1 VGMSRAQSDA
11 GVGPETA
18 ESQATGREAAAA
30 GTMTAAPRPG
40 TETRAPARRA
50 PRSPTRATDGSG
62 GPPRRTR
69 RPARLAKP
77 VAALVT
83 IVILVFLIG
92 GGGYL
97 ATRQLFFVGTNSQGI
112 VTVYRGL
119 PYDLPL
125 GVHLYETY
133 YASGLPVQFVPTAR
147 RSEMVNHQIRSQSD
161 AISLVR
167 AAELGQL
174 AR

>member
-1 VGMSRAQSDA
+1 PA
-11 GVGPETA
+11 G
-18 ESQATGREAAAA
+18 
-30 GTMTAAPRPG
+30 
-40 TETRAPARRA
+40 RAPLARTQGAQR
-50 PRSPTRATDGSG
+50 
-62 GPPRRTR
+62 PPRRERRSR

-83 IVILVFLIG
+83 AIVLAFLIG

-97 ATRQLFFVGTNSQGI
+97 ASRQLFFIGTNSQGI

-133 YASGLPVQFVPTAR
+133 YVSGVPLAVVPAAR
-147 RSEMVNHQIRSQSD
+147 RGEMVNHQIRSQSD
-161 AISLVR
+161 AISLVH

-174 AR
+174 TR